1 MADQTPIDIKRL
13 ASLLDDPDEAVA
25 ISAMA
30 ELLNREFELGD
41 LPAILQENPN
51 PLMRRRVHQLQSALT
66 MIRRRRY
73 LAELI
78 NKDEINFV
86 DGLVQIHLQ
95 WFDRDSVV
103 SLSHKLESFCKE
115 LSTYPCGN
123 LEEIGEAFAGC
134 AVSPLPATT
143 LKVEQSCIG
152 VMLDEKCGSTPLW
165 CGLICELY
173 KVHGLKTVCY
183 QGRFA
188 VVDGSS
194 MLIPEDNWQVS
205 PMPQKKELQFWEFK
219 NLLQFAVMTLFSA
232 AVNSDSFRYILTLS
246 QTFTGCETAEALSS
260 LPYPY
265 NPELEP
271 LS

>member
-1 MADQTPIDIKRL
+1 MADQTPIDIRRL

-30 ELLNREFELGD
+30 ELLNRESELGM
-41 LPAILQENPN
+41 LPAELQENAN

-73 LAELI
+73 LAELL
-78 NKDEINFV
+78 NRDEINFL
-86 DGLVQIHLQ
+86 DGLAQIHLQ
-95 WFDRDSVV
+95 WFDRDSEI
-103 SLSHKLESFCKE
+103 SLSRKLGDFCKE
-115 LSTYPCGN
+115 LSTYPCGT
-123 LEEIGEAFAGC
+123 LEEIGDAFAGC
-134 AVSPLPATT
+134 AVSALPATT
-143 LKVEQSCIG
+143 LKVEQSCLG
-152 VMLDEKCGSTPLW
+152 VMLDEKCGSAALW

-173 KVHGLKTVCY
+173 KVHGYRTVYY

-188 VVDGSS
+188 VVDDNV
-194 MLIPEDNWQVS
+194 MLIPEDNWQIS
-205 PMPQKKELQFWEFK
+205 PMPRKKELQYWEHK